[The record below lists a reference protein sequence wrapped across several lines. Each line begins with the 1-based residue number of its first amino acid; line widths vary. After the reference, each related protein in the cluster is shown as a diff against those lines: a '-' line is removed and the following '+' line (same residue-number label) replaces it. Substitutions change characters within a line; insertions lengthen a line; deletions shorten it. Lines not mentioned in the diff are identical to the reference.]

1 MIVVDPGM
9 AVAVQD
15 TGRFG
20 LRRFGVPLAGALD
33 PILLACAN
41 ALLGNPHNVAGLE
54 LLVSGPILAADRGSV
69 AIALTGDVTAQRIA
83 TGGTA
88 SPVKPWT
95 AIVLASGEQLKI
107 GPPRRG
113 IAYLA
118 ISGGIQSTPLLGSR
132 STYRRAGLGVFLEKG
147 GNLPCSGPGALHQGK
162 DWRWDDGPIRV
173 LPGPQDDHFPAE
185 SLEALESAI
194 FTVGPASDRMGLR
207 LSGPVLAHNAKGAE
221 IPTDGVV
228 PGVIQVPGDG
238 QPIILLA
245 DGQTTG
251 GYAKI
256 ATVIS
261 ADLPRLGHLR
271 PGDQVRFQ
279 RVTREEARQALKER
293 EAAFARWCANL
304 SGVAGEIDQEALY
317 RANLISGA
325 VSGRDE

>member
-1 MIVVDPGM
+1 MIVIDPGM

-15 TGRFG
+15 AGRFG

-41 ALLGNPHNVAGLE
+41 ALLGNSSEAAGLE
-54 LLVSGPILAADRGSV
+54 LLVSGPTLAADQGSV
-69 AIALTGDVTAQRIA
+69 AIALAGDVTVQRIA
-83 TGGTA
+83 ADGTTT
-88 SPVKPWT
+88 SVKPWT

-118 ISGGIQSTPLLGSR
+118 VSGGIQSAPMLGSR
-132 STYRRAGLGVFLEKG
+132 STYRRAGLGGFLEKSG
-147 GNLPCSGPGALHQGK
+147 DLPCSAPGALHQGK
-162 DWRWDDGPIRV
+162 EWRWEDGPIRV

-185 SLEALESAI
+185 SLEALEGAQ
-194 FTVGPASDRMGLR
+194 FTIGPASDRMGLR
-207 LSGPVLAHNAKGAE
+207 LSGPVLAHNVKGAE

-279 RVTREEARQALKER
+279 RVTRTEARQALKER
-293 EAAFARWCANL
+293 QTSFDRWCANL
-304 SGVAGEIDQEALY
+304 SGAAGEIDQEALY
-317 RANLISGA
+317 RANLISG
-325 VSGRDE
+325 VISGQDE